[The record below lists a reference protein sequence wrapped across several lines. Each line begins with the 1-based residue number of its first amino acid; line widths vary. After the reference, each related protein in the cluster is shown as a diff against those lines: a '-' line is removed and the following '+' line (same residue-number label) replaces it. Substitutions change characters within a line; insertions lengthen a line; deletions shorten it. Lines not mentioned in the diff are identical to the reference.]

1 MCGVIGQYRLDLI
14 HLIGHSFSQYIQ
26 IEHIAGFYEIQV
38 GEHSLG
44 CHAGVPGQHCM
55 GAFTAHRQGT
65 AQQMPNSLLER
76 GIFCAMVNRKTDP
89 DIGDLH
95 IAHDAVSC
103 NVELVFVAFGSTK
116 QHFVVKGILPDTF
129 QHGLIVLDRLFPRC
143 IHGGGVHLLQLLL
156 IGHLDLGLVL
166 FMVAGADD
174 RV

>member
-1 MCGVIGQYRLDLI
+1 M
-14 HLIGHSFSQYIQ
+14 S
-26 IEHIAGFYEIQV
+26 
-38 GEHSLG
+38 
-44 CHAGVPGQHCM
+44 
-55 GAFTAHRQGT
+55 
-65 AQQMPNSLLER
+65 NSLLER

-103 NVELVFVAFGSTK
+103 NVELVFVAFGRTK

-129 QHGLIVLDRLFPRC
+129 QHSLIVLDRLFPRC
-143 IHGGGVHLLQLLL
+143 IHGGGVRLLQPLL

-174 RV
+174 RVEGDAKRQQERDNGDGNDQYFSFRGDPPFQSGKSPGELCCSPGQCMGQLTAGQAASRPSS